1 MKKTIKPRKTPQQAR
16 SRQTREDIL
25 EATAH
30 LLNRNPFGEVS
41 TNHIAKKTGI
51 SIGTLYKYYPNKDAI
66 LADLSLEFMHQDAE
80 LFGRIFDGSPR
91 SRQEKGALVDNLV
104 EALMTVHRDDAQV
117 RGVVYQNLERLK
129 LLGPAQS
136 ATRKIQAKGAAAVP
150 ELDPMLTWVAI
161 SAINAAVHSM
171 SQLPREIQQWN
182 FVRVLV
188 RNILDNLL
196 NPHGS
201 EGRRKRMKQ
210 GFDASPANSSTVAS
224 RLVARNAPKMGGSG
238 T

>member
-1 MKKTIKPRKTPQQAR
+1 MKKTTKPRKTPQQAR

-25 EATAH
+25 EATAR
-30 LLNRNPFGEVS
+30 LLNRKPFGEVS

-66 LADLSLEFMHQDAE
+66 LADLSLVFMQQDAE
-80 LFGRIFDGSPR
+80 LFGRIFEGSPGR
-91 SRQEKGALVDNLV
+91 PQKEGTLVDELV
-104 EALMTVHRDDAQV
+104 DALMTAHRDDAQV

-136 ATRKIQAKGAAAVP
+136 ATRKIQAKGTASVP
-150 ELDPMLTWVAI
+150 ELDPILTWVAI

-171 SQLPREIQQWN
+171 SQLPRELQQWD

-196 NPHGS
+196 NPYGS
-201 EGRRKRMKQ
+201 EGRPKR
-210 GFDASPANSSTVAS
+210 FTVIKSAAITVT
-224 RLVARNAPKMGGSG
+224 RTLHKVPLQE
-238 T
+238 

>member
-1 MKKTIKPRKTPQQAR
+1 MKRTIKPRKTPQQAR

-30 LLNRNPFGEVS
+30 LLNRKPLDEVS

-66 LADLSLEFMHQDAE
+66 LADLSLEFMQQDAE
-80 LFGRIFDGSPR
+80 LFGRIFEGSPL

-129 LLGPAQS
+129 LLGPLHC
-136 ATRKIQAKGAAAVP
+136 ATLR
-150 ELDPMLTWVAI
+150 
-161 SAINAAVHSM
+161 
-171 SQLPREIQQWN
+171 
-182 FVRVLV
+182 
-188 RNILDNLL
+188 
-196 NPHGS
+196 
-201 EGRRKRMKQ
+201 
-210 GFDASPANSSTVAS
+210 
-224 RLVARNAPKMGGSG
+224 SG
-238 T
+238 

>member
-30 LLNRNPFGEVS
+30 LLNRKPFDEVS

-66 LADLSLEFMHQDAE
+66 LADLSLEFMQQDAE
-80 LFGRIFDGSPR
+80 LFGRIFEGSPR
-91 SRQEKGALVDNLV
+91 SRQQKGALVGNLV

-136 ATRKIQAKGAAAVP
+136 ATRTIHAKGAASVP

-171 SQLPREIQQWN
+171 SQLPSELQQWD
-182 FVRVLV
+182 FVRALV

-196 NPHGS
+196 NPHSS
-201 EGRRKRMKQ
+201 EGRGKRLK
-210 GFDASPANSSTVAS
+210 P
-224 RLVARNAPKMGGSG
+224 
-238 T
+238 

>member
-1 MKKTIKPRKTPQQAR
+1 MKKTIRPRKTPQQAR

-30 LLNRNPFGEVS
+30 LLNRKPFDEVS

-66 LADLSLEFMHQDAE
+66 LADLSLEFMQQDAE
-80 LFGRIFDGSPR
+80 LFGRIFEGAPR
-91 SRQEKGALVDNLV
+91 SRQQRGALVDNLV
-104 EALMTVHRDDAQV
+104 EALMSVHRDDAQV

-129 LLGPAQS
+129 LLGPARS
-136 ATRKIQAKGAAAVP
+136 ATRKIQAKGVTSVP

-171 SQLPREIQQWN
+171 SQLPNELQRWD

-201 EGRRKRMKQ
+201 EGRGKRMK
-210 GFDASPANSSTVAS
+210 P
-224 RLVARNAPKMGGSG
+224 
-238 T
+238 

>member
-16 SRQTREDIL
+16 SKQTRQDIL
-25 EATAH
+25 DATAH
-30 LLNRNPFGEVS
+30 LLNRKPLSEVS

-66 LADLSLEFMHQDAE
+66 LADLSLVFMQQDAE
-80 LFGRIFDGSPR
+80 LFGQIFEGSSS
-91 SRQEKGALVDNLV
+91 SRQKRSALVDDLV
-104 EALMTVHRDDAQV
+104 EALMTVHRNDAQV

-136 ATRKIQAKGAAAVP
+136 ATRKIQAKGTTAVP
-150 ELDPMLTWVAI
+150 QLDPILTWVAI

-171 SQLPREIQQWN
+171 SQLPRELQQWD
-182 FVRVLV
+182 FVRVVV

-196 NPHGS
+196 NPRDREGS
-201 EGRRKRMKQ
+201 PKRRE
-210 GFDASPANSSTVAS
+210 P
-224 RLVARNAPKMGGSG
+224 
-238 T
+238 

>member
-1 MKKTIKPRKTPQQAR
+1 MKKTIAPRKTPQQAR
-16 SRQTREDIL
+16 SRQTRKDIL

-30 LLNRNPFGEVS
+30 LLNRKPFGEVS

-66 LADLSLEFMHQDAE
+66 LADLSMMFMQQDAE
-80 LFGRIFDGSPR
+80 LFGRIFEGS
-91 SRQEKGALVDNLV
+91 SRRRQKKGALIDDLV
-104 EALMTVHRDDAQV
+104 EALMTVHRDDVQV

-136 ATRKIQAKGAAAVP
+136 ATRKIQAKGTASVP
-150 ELDPMLTWVAI
+150 ELDPILTWLAI
-161 SAINAAVHSM
+161 SAINAAVHSVA
-171 SQLPREIQQWN
+171 QLPRELQRWD

-196 NPHGS
+196 NSYGS
-201 EGRRKRMKQ
+201 KGHPERTK
-210 GFDASPANSSTVAS
+210 
-224 RLVARNAPKMGGSG
+224 
-238 T
+238 

>member
-16 SRQTREDIL
+16 SRQTREDIV

-30 LLNRNPFGEVS
+30 LLNRKPFGEVS

-66 LADLSLEFMHQDAE
+66 LADLSMVFMRQDAE
-80 LFGRIFDGSPR
+80 LFGRIFEGSSR
-91 SRQEKGALVDNLV
+91 SRQEKGALVDDLV

-136 ATRKIQAKGAAAVP
+136 ATRKIQAKGTASVP
-150 ELDPMLTWVAI
+150 ELDPILTWVAI
-161 SAINAAVHSM
+161 SAINAAVHST
-171 SQLPREIQQWN
+171 SQLPGELQQWD

-196 NPHGS
+196 NPCGT
-201 EGRRKRMKQ
+201 EGRPKRMK
-210 GFDASPANSSTVAS
+210 
-224 RLVARNAPKMGGSG
+224 
-238 T
+238 

>member
-1 MKKTIKPRKTPQQAR
+1 MKKTIKPRRTPQQAR

-30 LLNRNPFGEVS
+30 LLNRKPLDEVS

-66 LADLSLEFMHQDAE
+66 LADLSLEFMQQDAE
-80 LFGRIFDGSPR
+80 LFGRIFEGSPR
-91 SRQEKGALVDNLV
+91 GRQQKGALVDNLV
-104 EALMTVHRDDAQV
+104 EALMIVHRDDAQV

-136 ATRKIQAKGAAAVP
+136 ATRKIQAKGAASVP

-171 SQLPREIQQWN
+171 SQLPGELQQWD

-196 NPHGS
+196 NPHVS
-201 EGRRKRMKQ
+201 EGRGKRIK
-210 GFDASPANSSTVAS
+210 P
-224 RLVARNAPKMGGSG
+224 
-238 T
+238 